1 MRRVLSRNEPQR
13 KASAS
18 AVPDSLTIMSRNTVV
33 AEFTAA
39 MERFA
44 PFENSPH
51 LAVAVSG
58 GADSMALCLLAHD
71 WAVARGGRVT
81 ALTVDHGLRPASA
94 EEAAQVGS
102 WMSGC
107 GIEHHIL
114 RWRGEKPTSAVQN
127 SARVARYRLLCEW
140 CRQENVLHLLLGH
153 HADDQSETVL
163 HRLVRGSGMSGLS
176 GMSALV
182 ETSEVRLLRPL
193 LSCRPAALRFLLTE
207 RGQEWLED
215 PSNQD
220 PRFARTHVRAV
231 LPHLAAVGLT
241 RSVLLAAVAQMAET
255 GSILHEAVV
264 EFLARSC
271 RVHRTGFAQIERA
284 AMATAPSVVAVKA
297 LARLVMMIGGSARE
311 CQADAVW
318 RAYERLFRGGLA
330 VTTLGRCLLLTRG
343 QHLLVYRERRN
354 LPSPCVLPPDDA
366 LLWDGRFRLR
376 AFVPDE
382 VAAQLYVR
390 PVGKE
395 DLQMICSNSAK
406 LAGRVPPALVRGTL
420 PVLCDEGGLAIAPHF
435 DYVRDDLASAQSMVV
450 EVAWRPRKSVTG
462 PGYFLA

>member
-1 MRRVLSRNEPQR
+1 
-13 KASAS
+13 
-18 AVPDSLTIMSRNTVV
+18 MSGNTVV

-58 GADSMALCLLAHD
+58 GADSMALRLLAHD

-114 RWRGEKPTSAVQN
+114 RWRGEKPASALQN

-140 CRQENVLHLLLGH
+140 CRQANVLHLLLGH

-163 HRLVRGSGMSGLS
+163 HRLVRGSGIFGLS

-182 ETSEVRLLRPL
+182 ETAEVRLLRPL

-207 RGQEWLED
+207 RGQDWLED

-220 PRFARTHVRAV
+220 PRFARTHVRSV
-231 LPHLAAVGLT
+231 LPRLAAVGLT
-241 RSVLLAAVAQMAET
+241 RSVLLAAAAQMAAAR
-255 GSILHEAVV
+255 SVFQEAVV
-264 EFLARSC
+264 ELLARSC
-271 RVHRTGFAQIERA
+271 RVHPTGFAQIERA
-284 AMATAPSVVAVKA
+284 AMATAPIVVAVKA
-297 LARLVMMIGGSARE
+297 LARVVMMIGGSARE
-311 CQADAVW
+311 CQADAAR
-318 RAYERLFRGGLA
+318 RAYERLFRGGPA

-343 QHLLVYRERRN
+343 QHLFVYRERRN

-382 VAAQLYVR
+382 VAARLYVR
-390 PVGKE
+390 PVDKE
-395 DLQMICSNSAK
+395 DLQMLCSNSAK

-450 EVAWRPRKSVTG
+450 KVAWHPRKSVTG
-462 PGYFLA
+462 PGYFLV

>member
-1 MRRVLSRNEPQR
+1 
-13 KASAS
+13 
-18 AVPDSLTIMSRNTVV
+18 MSGSTVV

-39 MERFA
+39 MERFG

-58 GADSMALCLLAHD
+58 GADSMALCLVAHD

-94 EEAAQVGS
+94 KEAAQVGS
-102 WMSGC
+102 WVSAC

-114 RWRGEKPTSAVQN
+114 RWQGEKPASAVQN

-140 CRQENVLHLLLGH
+140 CRQANVLHLLLGH
-153 HADDQSETVL
+153 HSGDQSETVL
-163 HRLVRGSGMSGLS
+163 HRLVRGSGIFGLA

-193 LSCRPAALRFLLTE
+193 LSCRPGALRSLLTE
-207 RGQEWLED
+207 RGQDWLED
-215 PSNQD
+215 PSNRD
-220 PRFARTHVRAV
+220 PRFARTHVRSV
-231 LPHLAAVGLT
+231 QPSLATVGFT
-241 RSVLLAAVAQMAET
+241 RSVLLAAAAQMAAT
-255 GSILHEAVV
+255 RSVVQEAVV
-264 EFLARSC
+264 DLLARSC
-271 RVHRTGFAQIERA
+271 RVHPTGFAQIERA
-284 AMATAPSVVAVKA
+284 AMATALTLVAVKT
-297 LARLVMMIGGSARE
+297 LARLVMVIGGSARE
-311 CQADAVW
+311 CQADASR
-318 RAYERLFRGGLA
+318 RAYERLLREGNV

-343 QHLLVYRERRN
+343 RHIFICREQRN
-354 LPSPCVLPPDDA
+354 LPPPCMLPPGFA

-376 AFVPDE
+376 AFVPNE
-382 VAAQLYVR
+382 IASPSWLCAR

-395 DLQMICSNSAK
+395 DLKMLCSNSAK
-406 LAGRVPPALVRGTL
+406 LAGRVPPPLVRDTL

-435 DYVRDDLASAQSMVV
+435 DYVRGDLARAQSAVV
-450 EVAWRPRKSVTG
+450 KVAWRPRQSVTG